1 MDLLFLKRIFVG
13 LKNKISFCALCFT
26 CHSLE
31 SFMNMQMRCLNDP
44 QLVKVSLGW
53 HQTLIS
59 GRFWG
64 GQGGTTHLG
73 FVLPL
78 SELCVP
84 EDCLQLK
91 NIIPSHGVKW

>member
-1 MDLLFLKRIFVG
+1 MAPG
-13 LKNKISFCALCFT
+13 P
-26 CHSLE
+26 H
-31 SFMNMQMRCLNDP
+31 
-44 QLVKVSLGW
+44 
-53 HQTLIS
+53 
-59 GRFWG
+59 FWEVLG

-78 SELCVP
+78 SELCVH